1 MEGLRSQMMESI
13 ASTCAAQSQML
24 KKMVIVSI
32 AMWITELH
40 GDKKLVSTGKK
51 VVNFKAK
58 TTQTKS

>member
-51 VVNFKAK
+51 VENFKAK